1 MSGKY
6 QAYPEYKDSGY
17 PWLGIIPCGW
27 VVSKV
32 RYLAECLDNRRV
44 PLNATERG
52 EIPGPYP
59 YWGANGIVDH
69 VGEWLFD
76 ENLVPDS
83 VT

>member
-44 PLNATERG
+44 PLNATDKAS
-52 EIPGPYP
+52 YV
-59 YWGANGIVDH
+59 YYFLSH
-69 VGEWLFD
+69 
-76 ENLVPDS
+76 
-83 VT
+83 